1 VKYPLE
7 GLLAIRAFR
16 EETAL
21 RNVSAAEAALKAAAL
36 ETEKR
41 RREFESY
48 RRWRG
53 EEVERRYQ
61 SIMGREMSLR
71 DLDEFKASLARLDLE
86 EQMKRQAALEAEKL
100 QEAAWADLRKARAT
114 LNLAMRAK
122 RKILS
127 HRDQWLE
134 GVAREEERLQDL
146 ELEEFKP
153 ILFE

>member
-16 EETAL
+16 EEAAL
-21 RNVSAAEAALKAAAL
+21 RQVGAAEAALKAAAL

-48 RRWRG
+48 RRWRT
-53 EEVERRYQ
+53 EETERRYQ
-61 SIMGREMSLR
+61 SIMGREMSLG
-71 DLDEFKASLARLDLE
+71 DLDEFKASLASLDLE
-86 EQMKRQAALEAEKL
+86 ELLKQQAVLEAEKSE
-100 QEAAWADLRKARAT
+100 EAARAELLKARAALT
-114 LNLAMRAK
+114 LAVRAK

-134 GVAREEERLQDL
+134 GVSREEERLQDL

>member
-16 EETAL
+16 EDKAL
-21 RNVSAAEAALKAAAL
+21 REASAAEAALKAAAL

-41 RREFESY
+41 RRELESY
-48 RRWRG
+48 QRWRA
-53 EEVERRYQ
+53 EEIERRYQ

-71 DLDEFKASLARLDLE
+71 DLDEFKASLARLDSE
-86 EQMKRQAALEAEKL
+86 ELRKQQAALEAEKL
-100 QEAAWADLRKARAT
+100 EEAARADLRRARAKLT
-114 LNLAMRAK
+114 QAARAK

-134 GVAREEERLQDL
+134 GVTREEERLQDL